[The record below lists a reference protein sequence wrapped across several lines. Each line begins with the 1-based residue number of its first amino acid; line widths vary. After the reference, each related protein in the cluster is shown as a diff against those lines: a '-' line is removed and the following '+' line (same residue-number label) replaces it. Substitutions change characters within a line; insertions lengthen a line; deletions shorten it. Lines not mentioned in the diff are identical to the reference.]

1 MVFQLNNQIKEMRVN
16 HFGTDFYVFLMWLRN
31 IIMTN

>member
-16 HFGTDFYVFLMWLRN
+16 HFTDFYVFLMWLRN